1 MRTAGL
7 DALIFHRAFTL
18 GVLFFTPVTTL
29 ALCACQPLPPQASLF
44 LTLNALNLT
53 GHANL

>member
-18 GVLFFTPVTTL
+18 GVLFFAPVTVLGLT
-29 ALCACQPLPPQASLF
+29 ACEAFIMIFDCNTPS
-44 LTLNALNLT
+44 
-53 GHANL
+53 HD